1 MNESDNHMG
10 MTDAEIEALEEQRR
24 QEEVARLAPYK
35 EASDQR
41 KDSAAIVAEHD
52 EMIVEAM
59 YELAMMKIGG
69 SL

>member
-35 EASDQR
+35 EAADQR
-41 KDSAAIVAEHD
+41 KQSAAIVAEHD
-52 EMIVEAM
+52 ELIVEAM
-59 YELAMMKIGG
+59 YELAVMKMGG
-69 SL
+69 AL

>member
-24 QEEVARLAPYK
+24 QEEVTRLAPYK

-69 SL
+69 AL